1 MKTLAAS
8 LLALGLLAT
17 TASAQYCPP
26 GGHGAHRPTQTRMPA
41 PIKAP
46 EQPAAVPADPAPT
59 PDPVPQK

>member
-1 MKTLAAS
+1 MTLGFI
-8 LLALGLLAT
+8 LGAFVRPRNLGMV
-17 TASAQYCPP
+17 
-26 GGHGAHRPTQTRMPA
+26 GGEAIPVRVSPTQTRMPA